1 MARSEGRNLL
11 ELVAAGPVSMVA
23 PLRRFEILAEDA
35 QERGLTP
42 KAWWVGLQRH
52 EAVKG
57 VLADDERAEFKGGRL
72 VAFDGLPVKLLEE
85 SPQRLALWC
94 AEGVLD
100 L

>member
-1 MARSEGRNLL
+1 
-11 ELVAAGPVSMVA
+11 MVA

-35 QERGLTP
+35 QERDLSP
-42 KAWWVGLQRH
+42 KAWWVGRECH
-52 EAVKG
+52 EAVKDA
-57 VLADDERAEFKGGRL
+57 LADDQRAEFQGGRL

-85 SPQRLALWC
+85 SPRRLALWC